1 MKFLASIADS
11 FIYVVS
17 KVCIHPNPALHLL
30 TNLAFHFQMGTTGS
44 TRDAAMSTGL
54 PELIARI
61 RAFTPVPLAVGFGVS
76 TRVHFEAVTA
86 SGADAVVVGS
96 RIIDIIKHAPANQA
110 PSALEAYCREITLK
124 GQPRPNGPS
133 RKPVPMPVETNGNGV
148 SHVEPALPV
157 PPAEQ
162 SLKDG
167 PPEQSKV
174 VAGTV
179 LPEGRFGAFGGQY
192 VAEALVDSLAE
203 LEEAHKTALQ
213 DPEFWKEFEG
223 MYTYMNRPSNLYEA
237 ERLTEYAGG
246 AKIWLK

>member
-1 MKFLASIADS
+1 
-11 FIYVVS
+11 
-17 KVCIHPNPALHLL
+17 
-30 TNLAFHFQMGTTGS
+30 MGTTGS

-124 GQPRPNGPS
+124 GQPRPDGPT

-203 LEEAHKTALQ
+203 LEEAYKTALQ

>member
-1 MKFLASIADS
+1 
-11 FIYVVS
+11 
-17 KVCIHPNPALHLL
+17 
-30 TNLAFHFQMGTTGS
+30 MGTTGS
-44 TRDAAMSTGL
+44 TRDAEMSTGL

-96 RIIDIIKHAPANQA
+96 RIIDVIKQAPQGQA
-110 PSALEAYCREITLK
+110 PSALEAYCRELTLK
-124 GQPRPNGPS
+124 GQPKPDGPTK
-133 RKPVPMPVETNGNGV
+133 KPVPMPVETNGNGV
-148 SHVEPALPV
+148 THVEPALPV
-157 PPAEQ
+157 PPAEPL
-162 SLKDG
+162 SDNN

-174 VAGTV
+174 EAGTV
-179 LPEGRFGAFGGQY
+179 LPARFGAFGGQY
-192 VAEALVDSLAE
+192 VAEALVDSLTE
-203 LEEAHKTALQ
+203 LEDAHKAALA

-246 AKIWLK
+246 AKIWMK